1 MDNKTEYAYTYANGD
16 IYNLTIGDGK
26 GQVSEEWIRI
36 LQDIDREEYNNNQTE
51 SRRHCSLNALD
62 PDEYYLPAEHDGF
75 DEMEMFHAW
84 EILKDYLTDRE
95 QMIGEDYFIW
105 GYTPK
110 EIAYGTDL
118 SERRIQQ
125 IIKEIQK
132 KLKKI
137 QNHFVFG
144 LSRDL

>member
-1 MDNKTEYAYTYANGD
+1 MENKTEYTYAYANGD
-16 IYNLTIGDGK
+16 IYNLLIGDEE

-36 LQDIDREEYNNNQTE
+36 LKDLDREEYNNIHSET
-51 SRRHCSLNALD
+51 RRHCSLNALD
-62 PDEYYLPAEHDGF
+62 PDEYYLPAENDGF

-84 EILKDYLTDRE
+84 EIMKDYLTDRE

-110 EIAYGTDL
+110 EIAYGSGL

-132 KLKKI
+132 KLEKFSKS
-137 QNHFVFG
+137 FRF
-144 LSRDL
+144 

>member
-1 MDNKTEYAYTYANGD
+1 MENKIEYNYTYANGD
-16 IYNLTIGDGK
+16 IYNLIVGDGE

-36 LQDIDREEYNNNQTE
+36 LQDLDRQEYNNMQSE

-84 EILKDYLTDRE
+84 EIMKDYLTDRE
-95 QMIGEDYFIW
+95 QMIGEDYFLR
-105 GYTPK
+105 GYEPK
-110 EIAYGTDL
+110 EIAYASGL
-118 SERRIQQ
+118 SVRRIQQ

-132 KLKKI
+132 KLENFSKS
-137 QNHFVFG
+137 FRF
-144 LSRDL
+144 